1 MGDCMLRFC
10 YQDHHVDIVV
20 ADIDKVMWIDL
31 INEYEEEFR
40 KKNYVMPEFPSFKFH
55 VNEEPVQIETDSDLM
70 RMLELNKGINP
81 IYIIVGKL
89 NKMSECVQTARQLQC
104 SLKEGNTSNK
114 DVYVGGNIEIIC
126 RGTETLN
133 FDPRETWEDVQIDI
147 AVNGKKTKTRRPP
160 TLNPRRKKKDTSK
173 TANSEPVVVLS
184 QTTSFSNTP
193 LPEQNVIPS
202 VTNNVP
208 KFHKKIPRTTAVRKG
223 LATQT
228 VTHDEALDGD
238 GYGSVH
244 NANAFNNPLEIVVHN
259 NAIVGVSIDGTVRND
274 KKGNGDVEYEVSN
287 NDLDKDE
294 GDETE
299 IPTMIEDNYDP
310 YCDEFWQEDVDN
322 DDSYL
327 KRVYNNGEFYKDEGW
342 GKIVLKPWMLFS
354 DKQHFQQV
362 LRDYCIQCAFALLVE
377 KSSPTRFTA
386 CCLDLNCQW
395 RIHSSRLPDGRTW
408 AIKSIKNAEHTCQ
421 GLDDKNPLVSVEW
434 AADKLMDDIKANN
447 DITGPTLNDIL
458 MNRYGVVMAKTSL
471 YKMRALALKM
481 INGGHDESYSF
492 LPKYAEMGIEPA
504 LNAVWPKAGRRYCC
518 KHLAK
523 NWKGEFSG
531 PLMHSLFWRAASATS
546 PFTFRKAM
554 ERIEKEN
561 PLARIWLAN
570 LGDQSRW
577 TRHKFDPKI
586 CSEENKSNFVES
598 FNATLGIDRCRP
610 VLTLLEDNEPCP
622 NIVARIKKIT
632 VDSRSC
638 KAYESGP
645 GEYEVKDGRSMLP
658 VSLNKRTCICG
669 AWQISG
675 IPCKHAVRAII
686 SAQDDTYK
694 YTSTWYYGAVY
705 KQAYG
710 NKINSI
716 PDEENWPD
724 IDMPSLQPPPLK
736 RGVGRPPSNRR
747 REEGEKQKGKRST
760 TSRCSK
766 CGEWGH
772 NVRTCKGGLTAKQK
786 QVQQQSTSKQTAAK
800 TKSAT

>member
-10 YQDHHVDIVV
+10 YQDHHVDIVA

-40 KKNYVMPEFPSFKFH
+40 KKNYVMPEFPSFKYH
-55 VNEEPVQIETDSDLM
+55 VNEEPVQIETDFDLM

-81 IYIIVGKL
+81 IYIFVGKL
-89 NKMSECVQTARQLQC
+89 NKISECVQTARQLQC

-133 FDPRETWEDVQIDI
+133 FDPGETWEDVQIDI

-160 TLNPRRKKKDTSK
+160 KLNPRRKKKDTSK
-173 TANSEPVVVLS
+173 TSNSEPVVVLS
-184 QTTSFSNTP
+184 QTTSFSNAP

-259 NAIVGVSIDGTVRND
+259 NAIIGGSIDGTVRND
-274 KKGNGDVEYEVSN
+274 KKGNGDVEYEVSD

-342 GKIVLKPWMLFS
+342 GKIVLKPWMLFI
-354 DKQHFQQV
+354 DKQHFQQ
-362 LRDYCIQCAFALLVE
+362 
-377 KSSPTRFTA
+377 
-386 CCLDLNCQW
+386 

-458 MNRYGVVMAKTSL
+458 RNRYGVVMAKTSL

-481 INGGHDESYSF
+481 IN
-492 LPKYAEMGIEPA
+492 
-504 LNAVWPKAGRRYCC
+504 
-518 KHLAK
+518 
-523 NWKGEFSG
+523 
-531 PLMHSLFWRAASATS
+531 ASATS

-561 PLARIWLAN
+561 RLARIWLAN

-610 VLTLLEDNEPCP
+610 VLTLLEGIRRVCMVRMSTRRNNCVRWVDNEPCP
-622 NIVARIKKIT
+622 NIIARIKKIT
-632 VDSRSC
+632 VDSRAC

-645 GEYEVKDGRSMLP
+645 GEYEVKDGRSMMP

-669 AWQISG
+669 A
-675 IPCKHAVRAII
+675 
-686 SAQDDTYK
+686 
-694 YTSTWYYGAVY
+694 
-705 KQAYG
+705 
-710 NKINSI
+710 
-716 PDEENWPD
+716 
-724 IDMPSLQPPPLK
+724 
-736 RGVGRPPSNRR
+736 
-747 REEGEKQKGKRST
+747 
-760 TSRCSK
+760 
-766 CGEWGH
+766 
-772 NVRTCKGGLTAKQK
+772 
-786 QVQQQSTSKQTAAK
+786 
-800 TKSAT
+800 

>member
-10 YQDHHVDIVV
+10 YQDHHVDIVA

-40 KKNYVMPEFPSFKFH
+40 KKNYVMPEFPSFKYH
-55 VNEEPVQIETDSDLM
+55 VNEEPVQIETDFDLM

-81 IYIIVGKL
+81 IYII
-89 NKMSECVQTARQLQC
+89 
-104 SLKEGNTSNK
+104 

-133 FDPRETWEDVQIDI
+133 FDPGETWEDVQIDI

-160 TLNPRRKKKDTSK
+160 KLNPRRKKKDTSK

-184 QTTSFSNTP
+184 QTTSFSNAP

-259 NAIVGVSIDGTVRND
+259 NAIVGGSIDGTVRND
-274 KKGNGDVEYEVSN
+274 KKGNGDVEYEVSD

-299 IPTMIEDNYDP
+299 IPTMTEDNYDP
-310 YCDEFWQEDVDN
+310 YCDEFC
-322 DDSYL
+322 
-327 KRVYNNGEFYKDEGW
+327 
-342 GKIVLKPWMLFS
+342 

-377 KSSPTRFTA
+377 KSSLTRFTA

-458 MNRYGVVMAKTSL
+458 RNRYGVVMAKTSL

-492 LPKYAEMGIEPA
+492 LPKYAEMVKLTNPESAAHCVWVEGQGPEKPLVFKSIFISFKGVIDGLSAGCRSLIGVDGTHLKGSFGGILLSAIAIDANNELFPFAWAIVSGEDEENWSFFLSHLKNLLYKHANRGDDCYWSFKRIEPA

-561 PLARIWLAN
+561 PLTRIWLAN

-610 VLTLLEDNEPCP
+610 VLTLLEDNEPFP

-632 VDSRSC
+632 VDSRAC

-645 GEYEVKDGRSMLP
+645 GEYEVKDGRSMMP

-716 PDEENWPD
+716 PDEENLPD
-724 IDMPSLQPPPLK
+724 IDAFS
-736 RGVGRPPSNRR
+736 V
-747 REEGEKQKGKRST
+747 T
-760 TSRCSK
+760 TTI
-766 CGEWGH
+766 E
-772 NVRTCKGGLTAKQK
+772 KGGW
-786 QVQQQSTSKQTAAK
+786 K
-800 TKSAT
+800 TT

>member
-40 KKNYVMPEFPSFKFH
+40 KKNYVMPEFPSFKYH

-133 FDPRETWEDVQIDI
+133 FDPGETWEDVQIDI

-160 TLNPRRKKKDTSK
+160 KLNPRRKKKDTSK

-184 QTTSFSNTP
+184 QTTSFSNAP

-259 NAIVGVSIDGTVRND
+259 NAIVGGSIDGTVRND
-274 KKGNGDVEYEVSN
+274 KKGNGDVEYEVSD

-342 GKIVLKPWMLFS
+342 VTSNISNRFLGTIASNVPLHYLLRNHHPQGS
-354 DKQHFQQV
+354 QH
-362 LRDYCIQCAFALLVE
+362 
-377 KSSPTRFTA
+377 
-386 CCLDLNCQW
+386 
-395 RIHSSRLPDGRTW
+395 

-434 AADKLMDDIKANN
+434 ATDKLMDDIKANN

-458 MNRYGVVMAKTSL
+458 RNRYGVVMAKTSL

-492 LPKYAEMGIEPA
+492 LPKYAEMVKLTNPESAAHCVWVEGQGPEKPLVFKSIFISFKGVIDGLSAGCRSLIGVDGTHLKGSFGGILLSAIAIDANNELFPFAWAIVSGEDEENWSFYLSHLKNLLYKHANRGDDWCIISDRQKGIEPA

-610 VLTLLEDNEPCP
+610 VLTLLE
-622 NIVARIKKIT
+622 
-632 VDSRSC
+632 
-638 KAYESGP
+638 
-645 GEYEVKDGRSMLP
+645 
-658 VSLNKRTCICG
+658 
-669 AWQISG
+669 G
-675 IPCKHAVRAII
+675 I
-686 SAQDDTYK
+686 
-694 YTSTWYYGAVY
+694 
-705 KQAYG
+705 
-710 NKINSI
+710 
-716 PDEENWPD
+716 
-724 IDMPSLQPPPLK
+724 
-736 RGVGRPPSNRR
+736 RR
-747 REEGEKQKGKRST
+747 V
-760 TSRCSK
+760 CM
-766 CGEWGH
+766 
-772 NVRTCKGGLTAKQK
+772 
-786 QVQQQSTSKQTAAK
+786 
-800 TKSAT
+800 